1 MFFLNELYCTSW
13 LNCLKSVRKR
23 KESYLE
29 LKEAQFKIYEWLGW
43 EQNVGST
50 RMDKISKKPH

>member
-1 MFFLNELYCTSW
+1 M
-13 LNCLKSVRKR
+13 RKR

-43 EQNVGST
+43 EQNVGNEGT
-50 RMDKISKKPH
+50 IYGLKYKMDKISKKPH